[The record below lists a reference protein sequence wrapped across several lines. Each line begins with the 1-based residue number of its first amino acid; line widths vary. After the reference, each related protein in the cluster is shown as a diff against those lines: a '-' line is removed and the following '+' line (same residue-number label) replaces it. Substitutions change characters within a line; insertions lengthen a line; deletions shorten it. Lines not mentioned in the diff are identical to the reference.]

1 MSDDWDDDGY
11 IDCPFCGK
19 TMLEDAE
26 YCPSCDRWLT
36 SEGLPKQDPPLWI
49 IIGIVL
55 CLGITLTW
63 ILSP

>member
-26 YCPSCDRWLT
+26 YCPS
-36 SEGLPKQDPPLWI
+36 SNA
-49 IIGIVL
+49 
-55 CLGITLTW
+55 
-63 ILSP
+63 LSQFAA